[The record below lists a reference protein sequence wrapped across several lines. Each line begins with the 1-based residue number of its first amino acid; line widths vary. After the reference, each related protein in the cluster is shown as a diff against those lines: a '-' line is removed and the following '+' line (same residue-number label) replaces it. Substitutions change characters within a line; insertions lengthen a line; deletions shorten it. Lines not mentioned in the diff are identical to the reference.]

1 MSSQITCTNN
11 PQRPGQCCDSP
22 PDMAQR
28 LHTSPVKVVV
38 VEMVM
43 VVVAM
48 EVEEVLMV
56 VEVVTEVMV
65 LRG

>member
-1 MSSQITCTNN
+1 
-11 PQRPGQCCDSP
+11 
-22 PDMAQR
+22 MAQR